1 MMEKILFVEKLKEGD
16 RFEDLFLIKNVK
28 LGETRAGKPY
38 MVLTVMDKSGEVSGP
53 VWDNVPALQ
62 EICRAGDV
70 VRLTGSVQSYRDTL
84 QLRIDGVSQVPQKA
98 VDLGHFYPA
107 SHRNIGEMADEIQ
120 DLVLS
125 ITNPFLKKLL
135 NLFFKKGEWWQ
146 NFQEAPAAK
155 GIHHAYIGGLL
166 EHSLSVAM
174 VADFLAGHYAGVD
187 RSLLLAGALL
197 HDIGKLE
204 ELKMEG
210 GLVEYTVRGRLKGH
224 LVIGSEMV
232 ARAAEKISAFPDE
245 LLEQL
250 QHLILSHHGRME
262 FGSPAVPMTVEAF
275 MLSFLDDLDAKM
287 NITEQLRRK
296 MDNKEMSWTDYQRSL
311 ERYLYLGGFA
321 EKESENDMA
330 QPMSSRQPSLF

>member
-1 MMEKILFVEKLKEGD
+1 MMGKNVFVDELKEGD

-38 MVLTVMDKSGEVSGP
+38 LVLTVMDKSGEVSGP

-62 EICRAGDV
+62 EICVTGAV
-70 VRLTGSVQSYRDTL
+70 VRLTGMVQSYRESL
-84 QLRIDGVSQVPQKA
+84 QLRIEGGSPVVQSD

-107 SHRNIGEMADEIQ
+107 SPRNIQEMADELQ
-120 DLVLS
+120 ALVLGIS
-125 ITNPFLKKLL
+125 NPFLKKLL
-135 NLFFKKGEWWQ
+135 NHFFKKGDWWSS
-146 NFQEAPAAK
+146 FQEAPAAK

-166 EHSLSVAM
+166 EHSLSVAT
-174 VADFLAGHYAGVD
+174 VADFLAKHYAGID
-187 RSLLLAGALL
+187 RSLLIAGALL

-210 GLVEYTVRGRLKGH
+210 GIIEYTVRGRLKGH
-224 LVIGSEMV
+224 LVIGSEMI
-232 ARAAEKISAFPDE
+232 AQAAEKIDDFPAE

-250 QHLILSHHGRME
+250 QHLVLSHHGRQE
-262 FGSPAVPMTVEAF
+262 FGSPTVPMTVEAF

-296 MDNKEMSWTDYQRSL
+296 MDKKERSWTDYQRSL
-311 ERYLYLGGFA
+311 ERYLYLGGFG
-321 EKESENDMA
+321 EKEQDGETT
-330 QPMSSRQPSLF
+330 QPTGSRQPSLF

>member
-1 MMEKILFVEKLKEGD
+1 MIEKNIFVVEMKEGD
-16 RFEDLFLIKNVK
+16 RFEDLFLVKTVK

-38 MVLTVMDKSGEVSGP
+38 LVLTVMDKSGEVSGP

-62 EICRAGDV
+62 KICTAGV
-70 VRLTGSVQSYRDTL
+70 VVQMKGMVQSYRDTL
-84 QLRIDGVSQVPQKA
+84 QLRIDSINEVPQAA
-98 VDLGHFYPA
+98 VDLSHFYPA
-107 SHRNIGEMADEIQ
+107 TPRNIGEMANEVQ
-120 DLVLS
+120 DLVQS
-125 ITNPFLKKLL
+125 VSNVYLKKLL
-135 NLFFKKGEWWQ
+135 NHFFKKSDCWL

-166 EHSLSVAM
+166 EHSLSVAK
-174 VADFLAGHYAGVD
+174 VAEFLAQHYEGID
-187 RSLLLAGALL
+187 RSLLIAGALL

-232 ARAAEKISAFPDE
+232 AQAAGNIRDFPEE
-245 LLEQL
+245 LLEQV
-250 QHLILSHHGRME
+250 QHLILSHHGRQE
-262 FGSPAVPMTVEAF
+262 FGSPTVPMTVEAF

-311 ERYLYLGGFA
+311 ERYLYLGGFG
-321 EKESENDMA
+321 EKEPAGEVSPPNN
-330 QPMSSRQPSLF
+330 SRQPSLF

>member
-1 MMEKILFVEKLKEGD
+1 MMEKNIFVADLKEGD

-38 MVLTVMDKSGEVSGP
+38 LVLTVMDKSGEVSGP
-53 VWDNVPALQ
+53 VWDNVLPLQ
-62 EICRAGDV
+62 KICLAGEV
-70 VRLTGSVQSYRDTL
+70 VQLTGTVQSYRDTL
-84 QLRIDGVSQVPQKA
+84 QLRIDGVNQVPRTEI
-98 VDLGHFYPA
+98 DPGHFYPT
-107 SHRNIGEMADEIQ
+107 SPRNLREMADEVQ
-120 DLVLS
+120 NLVQS
-125 ITNPFLKKLL
+125 VGNPFLKKLL
-135 NLFFKKGEWWQ
+135 SHFFKKSDWWP

-166 EHSLSVAM
+166 EHSLSVAKI
-174 VADFLAGHYAGVD
+174 ADFLARHYEGVD

-232 ARAAEKISAFPDE
+232 AKAAENIRDFPEE

-250 QHLILSHHGRME
+250 QHLILSHHGRQE

-275 MLSFLDDLDAKM
+275 ILSFLDDLDAKM

-311 ERYLYLGGFA
+311 ERYLYLGGF
-321 EKESENDMA
+321 EKKEPEEEIS
-330 QPMSSRQPSLF
+330 QPNSSRQPSLF